1 MPHKCPVIYNW
12 LHLGETNVLG
22 KQDMV
27 NVDHAISRSDGLI
40 SIRPI
45 GPNQE
50 RMLKQCPGRG
60 CGAFFITD
68 NDYEKTYNLV
78 TRDRSIVYSRYD
90 QEGKYIPGLERREK
104 L

>member
-1 MPHKCPVIYNW
+1 MPHKCHVIYNW

-27 NVDHAISRSDGLI
+27 NVDHAISRSDALI
-40 SIRPI
+40 SVRPI
-45 GPNQE
+45 GSE